1 MDIDDSVNEIGRVA
15 FVSPGRAVR
24 RLAEDVGSR
33 HLLRQRLQF
42 RHPRLTEV
50 HESAQS
56 SYGRLTVP
64 LPRIGQPG
72 ETLRASR

>member
-33 HLLRQRLQF
+33 HLNDSGCS
-42 RHPRLTEV
+42 
-50 HESAQS
+50 SA
-56 SYGRLTVP
+56 
-64 LPRIGQPG
+64 
-72 ETLRASR
+72 TLD